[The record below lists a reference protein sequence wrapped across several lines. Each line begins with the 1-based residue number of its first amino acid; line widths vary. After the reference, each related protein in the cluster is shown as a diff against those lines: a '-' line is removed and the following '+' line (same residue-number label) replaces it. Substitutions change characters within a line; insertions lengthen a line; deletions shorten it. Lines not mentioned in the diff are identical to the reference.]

1 MIDYWLFRGR
11 CSESLR
17 IPPFEGFHDIPQYLD
32 YQQKHFLTK
41 IINIEYPHLHV
52 SLHGSFVRV
61 KESTKEA
68 NNEILQ
74 KKKDQAELIIQKSI
88 GFRRITDALT
98 GRDLASLPTK
108 SFADLLTTT
117 TSFTLEELAYAL
129 KEHLRDNRAVLVGH
143 NCFTDLVFLYH
154 HFIGK
159 LPETVDEFQILF
171 HQVFPQV
178 IDTKYLYTSYQGC
191 DNARSSLSEACR
203 QMASVASPTIS
214 MLQII
219 LHPIGI

>member
-1 MIDYWLFRGR
+1 
-11 CSESLR
+11 
-17 IPPFEGFHDIPQYLD
+17 LD
-32 YQQKHFLTK
+32 HQQKHFLTK
-41 IINIEYPHLHV
+41 IINIEYPDLHV
-52 SLHGSFVRV
+52 SLHGGFVRV

-74 KKKDQAELIIQKSI
+74 KKKDQAELIIQKGI
-88 GFRRITDALT
+88 GFRRLTDALT
-98 GRDLASLPTK
+98 GDLASLPTK

-117 TSFTLEELAYAL
+117 TSFTLEELACAL
-129 KEHLRDNRAVLVGH
+129 KEHLRVHRATLVGH

-178 IDTKYLYTSYQGC
+178 IDTKYLYTSHQGC
-191 DNARSSLSEACR
+191 NNAHSSLSEACK
-203 QMASVASPTIS
+203 QMASVTSPTIC

-219 LHPIGI
+219 LHPIFVCI